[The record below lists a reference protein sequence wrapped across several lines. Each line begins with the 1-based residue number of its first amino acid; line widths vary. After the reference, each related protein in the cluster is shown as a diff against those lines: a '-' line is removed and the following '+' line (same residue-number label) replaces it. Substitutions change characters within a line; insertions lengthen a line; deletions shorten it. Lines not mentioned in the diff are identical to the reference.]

1 LGDAI
6 LLDAGFEYGIRL
18 RLGDGTL
25 KNQMPGLDSLR
36 ADAVFGWR
44 QINKHKTTSAAAIL
58 SLGLAIG
65 ACAAAFRLIDALF
78 LRPLPIVDPQNLYAL
93 SRPGIGDGWEHVI
106 FHKLRTAVKV
116 ELIAVSLAEQTDL
129 TYGSDQA
136 MEKAYIQYVSGWM
149 FRSFGL
155 RPAAGR
161 LLTGDDDLDPGAHP
175 VAVLSY
181 DYWTRRFGRD
191 PKAVGT
197 TVSIARKYGKGSAV
211 FEIVGVAGE
220 GFAGTEPGSQ
230 TELFVP
236 AMMHPLVN
244 LAVAA
249 LFRTFVQLPPGVAP
263 EPVRDRLDAALHAI
277 NQEQAKEFP
286 NRLSQTL
293 LMEPAASGVSGMQKN
308 YGQSLAALGVLVAL
322 VLLIA
327 CANVANLL
335 SAQAAARSR
344 EMALRVSIG
353 AGRSRLMQL
362 AMVESAMLALVAAAV
377 GAVVAWQSAPFVVA
391 RINPP
396 DNPARLSLAADWRVL
411 GAGLALTLGVTLL
424 LGLAPAL
431 RASAVRP
438 ASALRGG
445 ENPRS
450 RGRLMHVLI
459 AVQAAFCFLVL
470 FVSGLFAATFD
481 RLTHQPTG
489 FPVDGLL
496 ALDAVTPRDE
506 PPSAWEQVAEHLR
519 SVPGVESA
527 AVSEWPL
534 LDGNGY
540 RFNSVSVEGGPPT
553 EAAVRFLLVS
563 PGWVE
568 TMKIPLIEGR
578 DLRANETGAALV
590 NREFTREYFP
600 GRNPLGKWFE
610 AQPGGDWG
618 RRFQIVGVVGDTR
631 YRRVRDPILPAA
643 YIPYTASWHVETL
656 MVRLSPSGKRASPM
670 ALASLLRQEVSRARP
685 GFRVTKIR
693 TQEGMLQA
701 QTVRERLLAMLGL
714 FFAAVALLLAGVG
727 LYGVL
732 DYSVFERRREI
743 GIRMAIGAQAG
754 GIVQLVTA
762 DIFMMALA
770 GTVVGG
776 ALGMASVRYIETLLY
791 QVRPTDLGVLAL
803 PPLTLLTA
811 GLLAALPAVLRAV
824 RIDPV
829 NVLRAD

>member
-25 KNQMPGLDSLR
+25 KNQMLGLDSLR

-286 NRLSQTL
+286 NRLSQTV